1 MLKRE
6 VVVPGDRSLVTIDAI
21 ALAIGAGGQPTDDAF
36 DAFLPRDLAVA
47 SGIHWTPLAVTARAA
62 IWLTELEIQMVV
74 DIGSGAGKFC
84 VAAALATSCRF
95 VGIEQRERLVVAA
108 NNLAQQFKVADRVRF
123 SLGAVDPSTMPPA
136 DLYYLYN
143 PFGENWLAPTER
155 LDADVELGDDR
166 YVRDIAIVE
175 EVLRRAPRGTYAL
188 TYNGFGGRMP
198 RGYDQI
204 RVDRTLP
211 NILRLWE
218 KTRGRQSGAPKS
230 A

>member
-6 VVVPGDRSLVTIDAI
+6 VIAPGDRSLVTIEAI
-21 ALAIGAGGQPTDDAF
+21 AAALGNGQHPTDDAF
-36 DAFLPRDLAVA
+36 DAFLPYDLRVA
-47 SGIHWTPLAVTARAA
+47 SGTHWTPLAVAARAA
-62 IWLTELEIQMVV
+62 TWLAELDVQTVV

-84 VAAALATSCRF
+84 IAAALATRCRF
-95 VGIEQRERLVVAA
+95 VGIEQRPRLVAA
-108 NNLAQQFKVADRVRF
+108 AAELAHQFHVDDRVTF
-123 SLGAVDPSTMPPA
+123 TTGVVEPSTLPSA
-136 DLYYLYN
+136 EAYYLYN

-155 LDADVELGDDR
+155 LDAEVELGDDR

-175 EVLRRAPRGTYAL
+175 EVFRRAPKGVYVF

-218 KTRGRQSGAPKS
+218 KTRNRQSAGAS